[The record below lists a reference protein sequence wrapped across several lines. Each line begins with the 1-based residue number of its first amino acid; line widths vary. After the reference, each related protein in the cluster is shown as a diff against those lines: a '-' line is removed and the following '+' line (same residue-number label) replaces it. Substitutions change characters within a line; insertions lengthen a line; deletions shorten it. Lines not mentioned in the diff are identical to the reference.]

1 MMFFA
6 APFFKGMFF
15 SSLNPFEGTT
25 ETWKKIEQCVHMLG
39 VFLDYINWSNV
50 HLMSPFKYF
59 SSWDK
64 GHFAVHS
71 ATLGWMK
78 TSAIDLSW
86 VRRRKVKP
94 SDRHTPEG

>member
-1 MMFFA
+1 MEKDGAMRA
-6 APFFKGMFF
+6 HAWCF
-15 SSLNPFEGTT
+15 SGLY
-25 ETWKKIEQCVHMLG
+25 QLA
-39 VFLDYINWSNV
+39 YV
-50 HLMSPFKYF
+50 HLMLPFKCF

-94 SDRHTPEG
+94 SDGHAPEG